1 MKKMKIF
8 VVNPGSTSTKVAYF
22 EDEKCLFSDDVFHD
36 SSILRSFATFN
47 DQLPYRMEVIRQFLK
62 DRNIDLTG
70 LDAVV
75 GRGGSCVSVESG
87 IYKINEKLLEDTR
100 NAVSGTWHS
109 SMLGVQM
116 AEEIQK
122 EYGGEM
128 YMLDP
133 IVVDEYQDLARVTGV
148 KGIYRRAVCHALN
161 QKAIARRYAE
171 DAGRKYEDLNLIVAH
186 IDGGVTICAH
196 QKGRMI
202 DGNDGGGGDGP
213 FTPTRMG
220 TMAITDFL
228 NKLYGKP
235 REEIRSLCSQS
246 GGFSSWFGT
255 SNSNEIHKMYEDGD
269 EKAVLIWNAWK
280 YQITKAIGAMAAVL
294 HGKVDQIVLTGGLM
308 RFDDV
313 RETIEEAC
321 GWIAPVTVYPG
332 EAEMEAMAY
341 GALRVLRKEETAKT
355 YTGVPVW
362 NGFFPEEGI

>member
-75 GRGGSCVSVESG
+75 GRGGSCASVESG

-116 AEEIQK
+116 AEELQK

-171 DAGRKYEDLNLIVAH
+171 DAGRKYEDLNLIAQATGFSTNNISFVCYERPQFVESS
-186 IDGGVTICAH
+186 GKGFGVTDIL
-196 QKGRMI
+196 QI
-202 DGNDGGGGDGP
+202 
-213 FTPTRMG
+213 
-220 TMAITDFL
+220 L
-228 NKLYGKP
+228 L
-235 REEIRSLCSQS
+235 
-246 GGFSSWFGT
+246 
-255 SNSNEIHKMYEDGD
+255 
-269 EKAVLIWNAWK
+269 AVLIFALLGYVVFRSTRKQQEEELEPELSVESLLESTAAKDADDLEN
-280 YQITKAIGAMAAVL
+280 IGYAEKSETRVMIEKFVDENPGAA
-294 HGKVDQIVLTGGLM
+294 
-308 RFDDV
+308 
-313 RETIEEAC
+313 
-321 GWIAPVTVYPG
+321 
-332 EAEMEAMAY
+332 
-341 GALRVLRKEETAKT
+341 ALLLRNWLNED
-355 YTGVPVW
+355 W
-362 NGFFPEEGI
+362 D